1 MGVSRQE
8 HWSGLSFP
16 PPGDLLHP
24 GTELMSPALAGSFF
38 TAGFPFTREATSFP
52 PVYEMGFPHGSVVKN
67 LPANAGMQVQS
78 LGREDA
84 LEKEETTRSS
94 IFAWEI
100 PWTEEPGG
108 LQSMGLQR
116 VRHD

>member
-24 GTELMSPALAGSFF
+24 GTELMSPALAGRFF
-38 TAGFPFTREATSFP
+38 TAGLPFTREATSFP

-67 LPANAGMQVQS
+67 LPANAGDAGS
-78 LGREDA
+78 ILRSGR
-84 LEKEETTRSS
+84 S
-94 IFAWEI
+94 
-100 PWTEEPGG
+100 PGEG
-108 LQSMGLQR
+108 RDNSF
-116 VRHD
+116 